1 MGRNGSGRSK
11 DRDAANDNGVDEAG
25 LEPLAPRDGTFARCR
40 HVPRCAALPCACSPR
55 RWVHS
60 ERPHRSGIPLDSY
73 NKRRLGAAE
82 VAKPGNVALLMKQT
96 LLPRFYGSC
105 GLERPAGGGGH
116 GALQAGGAQRPAS
129 SSKLADRSMQAASS
143 ERIGGV
149 EER

>member
-1 MGRNGSGRSK
+1 MRGIAVRLLRQKMG
-11 DRDAANDNGVDEAG
+11 
-25 LEPLAPRDGTFARCR
+25 APGTSAPKR
-40 HVPRCAALPCACSPR
+40 
-55 RWVHS
+55 
-60 ERPHRSGIPLDSY
+60 IPLDSY

-129 SSKLADRSMQAASS
+129 SSKPADRSMQAAPS